1 MWVKGWPGQT
11 PTPSLIVMEIK
22 CVGRA
27 AIGDS
32 AIYKRLQVCLCTRD
46 IMNISNAFAKHHDTY
61 EMGGSQSDTFLS
73 YICIGRRA
81 TSLRLSSLILLVM
94 EGRCIDQNAIR

>member
-1 MWVKGWPGQT
+1 MLAGPPLATQQYIKGY
-11 PTPSLIVMEIK
+11 K
-22 CVGRA
+22 CV
-27 AIGDS
+27 
-32 AIYKRLQVCLCTRD
+32 YTRD
-46 IMNISNAFAKHHDTY
+46 IMNISNAFSKHHDTY
-61 EMGGSQSDTFLS
+61 EMGGSQSDAFLS

>member
-1 MWVKGWPGQT
+1 
-11 PTPSLIVMEIK
+11 MEIK

-32 AIYKRLQVCLCTRD
+32 EIYKRLQVCLCTRD
-46 IMNISNAFAKHHDTY
+46 IMNISNAFSKHHDTY
-61 EMGGSQSDTFLS
+61 EMGGSQSDAFLS

-81 TSLRLSSLILLVM
+81 TSLRLSSLLLLVM